1 MGERYLTVKGAAKRI
16 EKSTRTIESYIAS
29 GLVVHYLP
37 GDRRRYVKEA
47 DLLVMFRAKLIASR
61 GSKWARRALREET
74 D

>member
-1 MGERYLTVKGAAKRI
+1 MGERYLTVKEAAKRVDVR
-16 EKSTRTIESYIAS
+16 TRTIENYITS

-47 DLLVMFRAKLIASR
+47 DLLVMFRAKPIASR